1 MCAIFSRTQENMN
14 LKKEMGDPKKKE
26 NGNFGDEK

>member
-14 LKKEMGDPKKKE
+14 LKKEMGDPKKK